1 MSIRTHDAPDLLLT
15 NWCQLQELNL
25 SQTDLHG
32 KAWHLSKHAWPELL
46 ALSLPGNELDS
57 QDLQH
62 LLSVPWPK
70 LRRLCLMGNLFDGS
84 SLQQILQASL
94 PSIQELDL
102 RHCTIARD
110 EWPCNLNI
118 DLPVVQLP
126 CLEWLDV
133 GENDLDDLYM
143 AEMQK
148 VCCPLLAHLNAE
160 DSIRFSSAGLH
171 QLVCWPLSSITHL
184 ELSCCGV
191 NLAGV
196 KELVEG
202 RWPCLLE
209 LDLSYNEL
217 DMMCV
222 SCLTACDLW
231 PRLQKLHLSHSQLIN
246 RRFRS
251 ISLRA
256 GCILPLQLLEGSEA
270 IPRWLTAQWPCIT
283 CVDLSIPKGVCAKQM
298 GRIHETLKV
307 Y

>member
-1 MSIRTHDAPDLLLT
+1 
-15 NWCQLQELNL
+15 
-25 SQTDLHG
+25 
-32 KAWHLSKHAWPELL
+32 
-46 ALSLPGNELDS
+46 
-57 QDLQH
+57 
-62 LLSVPWPK
+62 
-70 LRRLCLMGNLFDGS
+70 MGNLFDGS